1 MPLIAVTG
9 PVCAGKHTVADWL
22 VQHHAFRRIIL
33 QKSPKRDASSS
44 PTKRS
49 PRTKEFSSIF
59 SSVEDLIDYATR
71 HWRENLVVTDISL
84 KSEYDALSK
93 RPFFLLVSVDAPLLT
108 RWHRFRGRC
117 VHLEEEVPTLEA
129 FVEMSDSHFYGT
141 ESSSH
146 TTSSAAGLSTLGDL
160 GHAAVFLKSSL
171 RIMNIQ
177 KTVTDFH
184 KHLEELDVVNQDR
197 IRPSWDAYFMQL
209 ASLASLRSNCM
220 KRRVGCVLVRNK
232 RVISTG
238 YNGTPRGL
246 TNCNEGGCSRCNSAS
261 AGGVGL
267 GTCLCLHAEENAL
280 LESGRDRVGDEAT
293 LYCNTCPCLTCS
305 VKIAQVGVKEVIYNQ
320 AYSMDDESAKILK
333 QAGVVL
339 RQFSPPYED

>member
-1 MPLIAVTG
+1 MICGHYLETDEE
-9 PVCAGKHTVADWL
+9 KADWL
-22 VQHHAFRRIIL
+22 VQNEGFRRVIL
-33 QKSPKRDASSS
+33 RKTAKREPASS
-44 PTKRS
+44 PTKRAAAS
-49 PRTKEFSSIF
+49 ANGPRCFDSIDEL
-59 SSVEDLIDYATR
+59 VDYATR
-71 HWRENLVVTDISL
+71 HWRDNLVVTDVSL
-84 KSEYDALSK
+84 RNEYDALSK
-93 RPFFLLVSVDAPLLT
+93 RPFFLLVSVDAPLMT
-108 RWHRFRGRC
+108 RWTRYKLRC
-117 VHLEEEVPTLEA
+117 ASLDEAVPDLET
-129 FVEMSDSHFYGT
+129 FVGMSDEHFYGKNT
-141 ESSSH
+141 DH
-146 TTSSAAGLSTLGDL
+146 GTRISTGPLQPDSGN
-160 GHAAVFLKSSL
+160 AAVFLKSSL
-171 RIMNIQ
+171 RILNVQ
-177 KTVTDFH
+177 ESLYAFH
-184 KHLEELDVVNQDR
+184 EHLADLDLVNPDR

-246 TNCNEGGCSRCNSAS
+246 KNCNEGGCSRCNAAL

-280 LESGRDRVGDEAT
+280 LESGRERVGDEAT

-320 AYSMDDESAKILK
+320 AYSMDDRSAEILK
-333 QAGVVL
+333 EAGVVL